1 MTGLYNENYE
11 SLKKEVKENIRGWTG
26 KINIVKMSTL
36 LKAIYMF
43 NAVPIKIP
51 IPFFIEIEK

>member
-1 MTGLYNENYE
+1 
-11 SLKKEVKENIRGWTG
+11 
-26 KINIVKMSTL
+26 MSTL

-51 IPFFIEIEK
+51 IPFFIEIEKWMLKFI